1 MILRPETSPR
11 STDEVQPAWNVV
23 ETTQRTASEP
33 ALITQP
39 DHARLAGAL
48 AAGLDP
54 KRFARLD
61 ESIVSAIAVHDEGW
75 APFDD
80 AMLRGVC
87 PVHSFHDAAVSD
99 FVTAWLASIDAAEN
113 VSACGGIIVS
123 SHFARLAGARLAA
136 DGGDTKEDRATL
148 ERFLAEEATRRER
161 LHDLQKCGVADLET
175 LTDVLQF
182 CDLLSLYLCCGAE
195 QPVEFPQL
203 LAGHRVRAEWR
214 QNSCILAPTPLAR
227 ALEAHVTLHRD
238 GATEPLLLTIV

>member
-1 MILRPETSPR
+1 MILRPETPHHG
-11 STDEVQPAWNVV
+11 TDEVQPAWNAV
-23 ETTQRTASEP
+23 EATQRTKGEA

-39 DHARLAGAL
+39 DHARLAGAI
-48 AAGLDP
+48 AAAFEP

-80 AMLRGVC
+80 AMLRGVR
-87 PVHSFHDAAVSD
+87 PARSFQDASVSD

-136 DGGDTKEDRATL
+136 GNDAKEDHATL

-175 LTDVLQF
+175 LTDILQF

-195 QPVEFPQL
+195 QPVEFPQM
-203 LAGHRVRAEWR
+203 LAGSRVRGQWR
-214 QNSCILAPTPLAR
+214 ESSCLLTPSPLAR
-227 ALEAHVTLHRD
+227 AVEASVTLHRD
-238 GATEPLLLTIV
+238 GASERLLLTIV